1 MTRRTRANSKNQ
13 VDSAVEKTPLKRT
26 KRQRRQTEKGKELT
40 DVSNSRRQRTI
51 ERSGVKRKAPS
62 SNINTISEK
71 SPHRSLM
78 SPNAYLGSS
87 KKRLY
92 ENNATKV
99 VGGRERNAKG
109 TDTDKDSGT
118 DGTENMNTDEEEDDS
133 AKNKNS
139 EKTTVLGDDERK
151 SGSIT
156 KEKTLVNT
164 EKKTDEDENKRKTAS
179 PTSSEN
185 EEEDDSDKKKDSGT
199 DGTENTNTDEEE
211 DDSAKN
217 KNSDKTTVLGDD
229 ERKSGSI
236 TKEKTLV
243 NTEKK
248 TGEDKNKRRTASPT
262 SSEKSLEKKSD
273 NKENVQG
280 GERDDTLDDKHIK
293 QEDKTVD
300 NKNKKKASSST
311 SSKKTRRGKLVL
323 PELMNG
329 IHMSVY
335 TDIDQHM
342 ESNYLK
348 ISRTGKEITEATF
361 PFSGTQICSEDY
373 QIMSRN
379 TTNSSNLDLYAG
391 YAILDLTSQWTF
403 FNHTQNDKSWC
414 PLPAQ
419 LYQHLKND
427 PYRKGGNGMIE
438 KTLKSI
444 PNACDDLFSYNVLD
458 FTVFGEKHFSCAFV
472 LHAKK
477 VADESY
483 LYTDDDLHPCIIY
496 GNSLP
501 SSSTKVHEKERV
513 AKVIRTF
520 LNQYGAEH
528 EINWKRKFNKVSLP
542 VYEIIGKHFC
552 LSYFLSV
559 FRHRIFTHMHL
570 ILKYLDK
577 PLDGVVATKL
587 ASSDIPL

>member
-118 DGTENMNTDEEEDDS
+118 DGTENM
-133 AKNKNS
+133 
-139 EKTTVLGDDERK
+139 
-151 SGSIT
+151 
-156 KEKTLVNT
+156 
-164 EKKTDEDENKRKTAS
+164 
-179 PTSSEN
+179 
-185 EEEDDSDKKKDSGT
+185 
-199 DGTENTNTDEEE
+199 NTDEEE